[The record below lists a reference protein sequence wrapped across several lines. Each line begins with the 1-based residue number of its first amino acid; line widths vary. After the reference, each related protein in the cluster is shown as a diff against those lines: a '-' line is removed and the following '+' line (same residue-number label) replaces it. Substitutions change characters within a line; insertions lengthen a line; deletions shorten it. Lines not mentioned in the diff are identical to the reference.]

1 MHSET
6 DLLRLRQEVLSNLTD
21 NILPFWTARF
31 RDSVNGGFLGRIS
44 GEGAEDPSAPKGA
57 ILNARIL
64 WAFSAAYR
72 VLGRPEY
79 LRSATRAF
87 REIAGRFYDRE
98 FGGVYWSLDA
108 QGRPLDTKKQFYAIG
123 FAIYGLSEYARAT
136 SDAQAKDL
144 AVSLYRDIEQ
154 HSFDP
159 ENNGYIEALA
169 RDWSPIADMRLSE
182 KDANERK
189 TMNTHLHI
197 IEPYTAL
204 YRIWPD
210 EGLKERIRNLLFIF
224 REKIMDRRSGHL
236 QLFFDDS
243 WNSRRDMVSYGHD
256 IEASWL
262 LYEAASVIGEDTGA
276 LLPDIVKIA
285 AAATEGYVP
294 GAGLMYEMDRS
305 RGSIDAD
312 RHWWVQAEAVVG
324 YLNLYQL
331 TGERQA
337 LEKAC
342 ATWDFIRDHLVDTA
356 GGEWFWSLRA
366 DGSTNTADDKAGFW
380 KCPYHNSRMCL
391 EVIERV
397 RQP

>member
-79 LRSATRAF
+79 LRSATLAF

-210 EGLKERIRNLLFIF
+210 EGLRERIRNLLFIF